1 MDETI
6 RFLIGVT
13 IFLAV
18 IAYERL
24 KERPSKTNFIIQA
37 LFPLNKIR
45 TENLSLFFL
54 IRRIDSF
61 KSLFFTSRI
70 SLLLF

>member
-18 IAYERL
+18 VAYERL
-24 KERPSKTNFIIQA
+24 KERPSK
-37 LFPLNKIR
+37 R
-45 TENLSLFFL
+45 TS
-54 IRRIDSF
+54 
-61 KSLFFTSRI
+61 
-70 SLLLF
+70 